1 MVRSFDGSGDPV
13 RGGRTI
19 NQTEAETVRRVFRE
33 FADGASPRTV
43 ARRLNEEKIPGP
55 SGRLWMDTTIRGHA
69 KRGTGLINNEL
80 YIGRLVWNRLHYVKN
95 PETGRR
101 VSRINPPGDWI
112 VREVPGL
119 RIVDD
124 DLWQAVKRRQG
135 ELTEQ
140 YATVIEATQS
150 ARANRLNG
158 AHRPRHLL
166 SGLLECGVCGGPY
179 SMRGQDRYGCSN
191 HIMTGT
197 CSNGIPR
204 ITKRS
209 VDAVKAG
216 GTDTVYWDGEL
227 TGFGL
232 RVRRSGRKSYVVQTR
247 IAGKLC
253 WFTIGPH
260 GPLNPDQA
268 RARALEIL
276 ASAKKGI
283 DPRDADA
290 RREAERNMADL
301 GRRFLEEYVPVH
313 CKPSTR
319 EEYRRSVRL
328 FVDPVIGELRVPEV
342 QRKDI
347 AALDHGLRDKPYQAN
362 RTLAVLSKMFSLA
375 EVWGWRPDG
384 SNPCRHVK
392 RYKEH
397 KRERFLSPEE
407 TERLGQV
414 LREAEEEMPSAVAAF
429 RLLLLTGCRLSEI
442 QFLRW
447 EYVKDDCI
455 ELPDAKTGGRIV
467 PLGPEARAVLSA
479 IPRDDDNPWVI
490 AGRLPGSH
498 LTDLQRPWRRI
509 RKREG
514 LEDVRIHDLRHS
526 FASRALALGESLTM
540 IGKLLGHTQV
550 QTTARYAH
558 LARDSIQ
565 TAAARITGSIGGNLL
580 GDHDIG
586 STLVED

>member
-1 MVRSFDGSGDPV
+1 M
-13 RGGRTI
+13 
-19 NQTEAETVRRVFRE
+19 
-33 FADGASPRTV
+33 
-43 ARRLNEEKIPGP
+43 
-55 SGRLWMDTTIRGHA
+55 
-69 KRGTGLINNEL
+69 
-80 YIGRLVWNRLHYVKN
+80 
-95 PETGRR
+95 
-101 VSRINPPGDWI
+101 
-112 VREVPGL
+112 
-119 RIVDD
+119 
-124 DLWQAVKRRQG
+124 
-135 ELTEQ
+135 
-140 YATVIEATQS
+140 
-150 ARANRLNG
+150 
-158 AHRPRHLL
+158 
-166 SGLLECGVCGGPY
+166 
-179 SMRGQDRYGCSN
+179 
-191 HIMTGT
+191 
-197 CSNGIPR
+197 
-204 ITKRS
+204 
-209 VDAVKAG
+209 
-216 GTDTVYWDGEL
+216 
-227 TGFGL
+227 
-232 RVRRSGRKSYVVQTR
+232 QTR
-247 IAGKLC
+247 ITGKLC

-276 ASAKKGI
+276 ACAKKGI
-283 DPRDADA
+283 DPRDAA
-290 RREAERNMADL
+290 AQREAEPSMADL

-347 AALDHGLRDKPYQAN
+347 AALHHGLRDKPYQAN
-362 RTLAVLSKMFSLA
+362 RTLGVLSKMFNLA

-384 SNPCRHVK
+384 TNPCRHVK

-429 RLLLLTGCRLSEI
+429 RLLLLTGCRMSEI
-442 QFLRW
+442 RDLRW
-447 EYVKDDCI
+447 DYVKDDCI
-455 ELPDAKTGGRIV
+455 ELPDAKIGGRVV

-479 IPRDDDNPWVI
+479 IPRDEDNPWVI

-509 RKREG
+509 RKQAG
-514 LEDVRIHDLRHS
+514 LEGVRIHDLRHS

-558 LARDSIQ
+558 LVRDSIQ
-565 TAAARITGSIGGNLL
+565 TAAARITESIGGNLL
-580 GDHDIG
+580 GDNNPG
-586 STLVED
+586 

>member
-1 MVRSFDGSGDPV
+1 M
-13 RGGRTI
+13 
-19 NQTEAETVRRVFRE
+19 
-33 FADGASPRTV
+33 
-43 ARRLNEEKIPGP
+43 
-55 SGRLWMDTTIRGHA
+55 
-69 KRGTGLINNEL
+69 
-80 YIGRLVWNRLHYVKN
+80 
-95 PETGRR
+95 
-101 VSRINPPGDWI
+101 
-112 VREVPGL
+112 
-119 RIVDD
+119 
-124 DLWQAVKRRQG
+124 
-135 ELTEQ
+135 
-140 YATVIEATQS
+140 
-150 ARANRLNG
+150 ANR
-158 AHRPRHLL
+158 
-166 SGLLECGVCGGPY
+166 
-179 SMRGQDRYGCSN
+179 
-191 HIMTGT
+191 
-197 CSNGIPR
+197 IPR

-209 VDAVKAG
+209 VDAIKAS

-276 ASAKKGI
+276 ACAKKGI

-290 RREAERNMADL
+290 RREAEPSMADL

-319 EEYRRSVRL
+319 EEYSRSVRL

-347 AALDHGLRDKPYQAN
+347 AALHHGLRDKPYQAN
-362 RTLAVLSKMFSLA
+362 RTLGVLSKMFSLA

-414 LREAEEEMPSAVAAF
+414 LRDVEEEMPSAVAAL
-429 RLLLLTGCRLSEI
+429 RLLLLTGCRMSEI
-442 QFLRW
+442 RDLRW

-455 ELPDAKTGGRIV
+455 ELPDAKTGGRVV

-479 IPRDDDNPWVI
+479 IPRDEDNPWVI

-509 RKREG
+509 RKQAG
-514 LEDVRIHDLRHS
+514 LEGVRIHDLRHS

-565 TAAARITGSIGGNLL
+565 TSAARITGSIGGNLL
-580 GDHDIG
+580 GSDEMKRALTRG
-586 STLVED
+586 

>member
-1 MVRSFDGSGDPV
+1 M
-13 RGGRTI
+13 
-19 NQTEAETVRRVFRE
+19 
-33 FADGASPRTV
+33 
-43 ARRLNEEKIPGP
+43 
-55 SGRLWMDTTIRGHA
+55 
-69 KRGTGLINNEL
+69 
-80 YIGRLVWNRLHYVKN
+80 
-95 PETGRR
+95 
-101 VSRINPPGDWI
+101 
-112 VREVPGL
+112 
-119 RIVDD
+119 
-124 DLWQAVKRRQG
+124 
-135 ELTEQ
+135 
-140 YATVIEATQS
+140 
-150 ARANRLNG
+150 ANR
-158 AHRPRHLL
+158 
-166 SGLLECGVCGGPY
+166 
-179 SMRGQDRYGCSN
+179 
-191 HIMTGT
+191 
-197 CSNGIPR
+197 IPR

-209 VDAVKAG
+209 VDAIKVG

-276 ASAKKGI
+276 ACAKKGI

-290 RREAERNMADL
+290 RREAQPSMADL

-319 EEYRRSVRL
+319 EEYSRSVRL

-347 AALDHGLRDKPYQAN
+347 AALHHGLRDKPYQAN
-362 RTLAVLSKMFSLA
+362 RTLGVLSKMFSLA

-414 LREAEEEMPSAVAAF
+414 LRDVEEEMPSAVAAF
-429 RLLLLTGCRLSEI
+429 RLLLLTGCRMSEI
-442 QFLRW
+442 RDLRW

-455 ELPDAKTGGRIV
+455 ELPDAKTGGRVV
-467 PLGPEARAVLSA
+467 PLGPDARTVLSS
-479 IPRDDDNPWVI
+479 IPRDEDNPWVI

-509 RKREG
+509 RKQAG
-514 LEDVRIHDLRHS
+514 LEGVRIHDLRHS

-580 GDHDIG
+580 GDNNLG
-586 STLVED
+586 

>member
-1 MVRSFDGSGDPV
+1 M
-13 RGGRTI
+13 
-19 NQTEAETVRRVFRE
+19 
-33 FADGASPRTV
+33 
-43 ARRLNEEKIPGP
+43 
-55 SGRLWMDTTIRGHA
+55 
-69 KRGTGLINNEL
+69 
-80 YIGRLVWNRLHYVKN
+80 
-95 PETGRR
+95 
-101 VSRINPPGDWI
+101 
-112 VREVPGL
+112 
-119 RIVDD
+119 
-124 DLWQAVKRRQG
+124 
-135 ELTEQ
+135 
-140 YATVIEATQS
+140 
-150 ARANRLNG
+150 ANR
-158 AHRPRHLL
+158 
-166 SGLLECGVCGGPY
+166 
-179 SMRGQDRYGCSN
+179 
-191 HIMTGT
+191 
-197 CSNGIPR
+197 IPR

-209 VDAVKAG
+209 VDAVKAD

-276 ASAKKGI
+276 ACAKKGI
-283 DPRDADA
+283 DPRNTDA
-290 RREAERNMADL
+290 RREAEPSMADL

-319 EEYRRSVRL
+319 EEYSRSVKL

-347 AALDHGLRDKPYQAN
+347 AALHHGLRDKPYQAN
-362 RTLAVLSKMFSLA
+362 RTLGVLSKMFSLA

-384 SNPCRHVK
+384 TNPCRHVK

-407 TERLGQV
+407 TARLGQV
-414 LREAEEEMPSAVAAF
+414 LRDVEEEMPSAVAAF
-429 RLLLLTGCRLSEI
+429 RLLLLTGCRMSEI
-442 QFLRW
+442 RDLRW

-455 ELPDAKTGGRIV
+455 ELRDAKTGGRVV

-479 IPRDDDNPWVI
+479 IPRDEDNPWVI

-509 RKREG
+509 RKQAG
-514 LEDVRIHDLRHS
+514 LEGVRIHDLRHS

-580 GDHDIG
+580 GEREDDIAQPAH
-586 STLVED
+586 SRN

>member
-1 MVRSFDGSGDPV
+1 M
-13 RGGRTI
+13 
-19 NQTEAETVRRVFRE
+19 
-33 FADGASPRTV
+33 
-43 ARRLNEEKIPGP
+43 
-55 SGRLWMDTTIRGHA
+55 
-69 KRGTGLINNEL
+69 
-80 YIGRLVWNRLHYVKN
+80 
-95 PETGRR
+95 
-101 VSRINPPGDWI
+101 
-112 VREVPGL
+112 
-119 RIVDD
+119 
-124 DLWQAVKRRQG
+124 
-135 ELTEQ
+135 
-140 YATVIEATQS
+140 
-150 ARANRLNG
+150 ANR
-158 AHRPRHLL
+158 
-166 SGLLECGVCGGPY
+166 
-179 SMRGQDRYGCSN
+179 
-191 HIMTGT
+191 
-197 CSNGIPR
+197 IPR

-209 VDAVKAG
+209 VDAIKVG

-276 ASAKKGI
+276 ACAKRGI

-290 RREAERNMADL
+290 RREAEPSMADL

-347 AALDHGLRDKPYQAN
+347 AALHHGLRDKPYQAN
-362 RTLAVLSKMFSLA
+362 RTLGVLSKMFSLA

-414 LREAEEEMPSAVAAF
+414 LREAEEEMPSAVVAF
-429 RLLLLTGCRLSEI
+429 RLLLLTGCRMSEI
-442 QFLRW
+442 RDLRW
-447 EYVKDDCI
+447 DYVTNDCI
-455 ELPDAKTGGRIV
+455 ELPDAKTGGRVV

-479 IPRDDDNPWVI
+479 IPRDEDNPWVI

-509 RKREG
+509 RKQAG
-514 LEDVRIHDLRHS
+514 LQDVRIHDLRHS

-580 GDHDIG
+580 GNNNPG
-586 STLVED
+586 

>member
-1 MVRSFDGSGDPV
+1 M
-13 RGGRTI
+13 
-19 NQTEAETVRRVFRE
+19 
-33 FADGASPRTV
+33 
-43 ARRLNEEKIPGP
+43 
-55 SGRLWMDTTIRGHA
+55 
-69 KRGTGLINNEL
+69 
-80 YIGRLVWNRLHYVKN
+80 
-95 PETGRR
+95 
-101 VSRINPPGDWI
+101 
-112 VREVPGL
+112 
-119 RIVDD
+119 
-124 DLWQAVKRRQG
+124 
-135 ELTEQ
+135 
-140 YATVIEATQS
+140 
-150 ARANRLNG
+150 ANR
-158 AHRPRHLL
+158 
-166 SGLLECGVCGGPY
+166 
-179 SMRGQDRYGCSN
+179 
-191 HIMTGT
+191 
-197 CSNGIPR
+197 IPR
-204 ITKRS
+204 ISKRS

-290 RREAERNMADL
+290 RREAEPSMADL

-313 CKPSTR
+313 CKPSTQ

-347 AALDHGLRDKPYQAN
+347 AALHHGLRDKPYQAN
-362 RTLAVLSKMFSLA
+362 RTLGVLSKMFSLA

-407 TERLGQV
+407 TERLGQI

-429 RLLLLTGCRLSEI
+429 RLLLLTGCRMSEI
-442 QFLRW
+442 RDLRW

-455 ELPDAKTGGRIV
+455 ELPDAKTGGRVV

-479 IPRDDDNPWVI
+479 IPRDEDNPWVI

-509 RKREG
+509 RKQAG
-514 LEDVRIHDLRHS
+514 LEGVRIHDLRHS

-565 TAAARITGSIGGNLL
+565 TAAARITESIGGNLL
-580 GDHDIG
+580 GDNNPG
-586 STLVED
+586 

>member
-1 MVRSFDGSGDPV
+1 M
-13 RGGRTI
+13 
-19 NQTEAETVRRVFRE
+19 
-33 FADGASPRTV
+33 
-43 ARRLNEEKIPGP
+43 
-55 SGRLWMDTTIRGHA
+55 
-69 KRGTGLINNEL
+69 
-80 YIGRLVWNRLHYVKN
+80 
-95 PETGRR
+95 
-101 VSRINPPGDWI
+101 
-112 VREVPGL
+112 
-119 RIVDD
+119 
-124 DLWQAVKRRQG
+124 
-135 ELTEQ
+135 
-140 YATVIEATQS
+140 
-150 ARANRLNG
+150 ANR
-158 AHRPRHLL
+158 
-166 SGLLECGVCGGPY
+166 
-179 SMRGQDRYGCSN
+179 
-191 HIMTGT
+191 
-197 CSNGIPR
+197 IPR

-209 VDAVKAG
+209 VDAVKVG
-216 GTDTVYWDGEL
+216 GADIVYWDGEL

-260 GPLNPDQA
+260 GPLNPNQA

-276 ASAKKGI
+276 ACAKKGI

-290 RREAERNMADL
+290 RREAQPSMADL

-347 AALDHGLRDKPYQAN
+347 AALHHGLRDKPYQAN
-362 RTLAVLSKMFSLA
+362 RTLGVLSKMFSLA

-414 LREAEEEMPSAVAAF
+414 LREAEEKMPSAVAAF
-429 RLLLLTGCRLSEI
+429 RLLLLTGCRMSEI
-442 QFLRW
+442 RDLRW
-447 EYVKDDCI
+447 DYVKDDCI
-455 ELPDAKTGGRIV
+455 ELPDAKTGGRVV

-479 IPRDDDNPWVI
+479 IPRDEDNPWVI
-490 AGRLPGSH
+490 SGRLPGSH

-509 RKREG
+509 RKQAG
-514 LEDVRIHDLRHS
+514 LEGVRIHDLRHS

-565 TAAARITGSIGGNLL
+565 TAAARITGSIGENLL
-580 GDHDIG
+580 GGDEKNRALTRG
-586 STLVED
+586 

>member
-1 MVRSFDGSGDPV
+1 M
-13 RGGRTI
+13 
-19 NQTEAETVRRVFRE
+19 
-33 FADGASPRTV
+33 
-43 ARRLNEEKIPGP
+43 
-55 SGRLWMDTTIRGHA
+55 
-69 KRGTGLINNEL
+69 
-80 YIGRLVWNRLHYVKN
+80 
-95 PETGRR
+95 
-101 VSRINPPGDWI
+101 
-112 VREVPGL
+112 
-119 RIVDD
+119 
-124 DLWQAVKRRQG
+124 
-135 ELTEQ
+135 
-140 YATVIEATQS
+140 
-150 ARANRLNG
+150 ANR
-158 AHRPRHLL
+158 
-166 SGLLECGVCGGPY
+166 
-179 SMRGQDRYGCSN
+179 
-191 HIMTGT
+191 
-197 CSNGIPR
+197 IPR

-209 VDAVKAG
+209 VDAIKAG

-276 ASAKKGI
+276 ACAKRGI

-290 RREAERNMADL
+290 RREAEPSMADL

-347 AALDHGLRDKPYQAN
+347 AALHHGLRDKPYQAN
-362 RTLAVLSKMFSLA
+362 RTLGVLSKMFSLA

-384 SNPCRHVK
+384 TNPCRHVK

-414 LREAEEEMPSAVAAF
+414 LRDVEEEMPSAVAAF
-429 RLLLLTGCRLSEI
+429 RLLLLTGCRMSEI
-442 QFLRW
+442 RDLRW

-455 ELPDAKTGGRIV
+455 ELPDAKTGGRVV

-479 IPRDDDNPWVI
+479 IPRDEDNPWVI

-509 RKREG
+509 RKQAG
-514 LEDVRIHDLRHS
+514 LEGVRIHDLRHS

-580 GDHDIG
+580 GKREDDIAQPAH
-586 STLVED
+586 SRN

>member
-1 MVRSFDGSGDPV
+1 M
-13 RGGRTI
+13 
-19 NQTEAETVRRVFRE
+19 
-33 FADGASPRTV
+33 
-43 ARRLNEEKIPGP
+43 
-55 SGRLWMDTTIRGHA
+55 
-69 KRGTGLINNEL
+69 
-80 YIGRLVWNRLHYVKN
+80 
-95 PETGRR
+95 
-101 VSRINPPGDWI
+101 
-112 VREVPGL
+112 
-119 RIVDD
+119 
-124 DLWQAVKRRQG
+124 
-135 ELTEQ
+135 
-140 YATVIEATQS
+140 
-150 ARANRLNG
+150 ANR
-158 AHRPRHLL
+158 
-166 SGLLECGVCGGPY
+166 
-179 SMRGQDRYGCSN
+179 
-191 HIMTGT
+191 
-197 CSNGIPR
+197 IPR
-204 ITKRS
+204 ISKRS

-227 TGFGL
+227 TGYGL

-268 RARALEIL
+268 RACALEIL

-290 RREAERNMADL
+290 RREAEPSMADL

-319 EEYRRSVRL
+319 KEYSRSVRL

-347 AALDHGLRDKPYQAN
+347 AALHHGLRDKPYQAN
-362 RTLAVLSKMFSLA
+362 RTLGVLSKMFSLA

-407 TERLGQV
+407 TERLGQI

-429 RLLLLTGCRLSEI
+429 RLLLLTGCRMSEI
-442 QFLRW
+442 RDLRW

-455 ELPDAKTGGRIV
+455 ELPDAKTGGRVV

-479 IPRDDDNPWVI
+479 IPRDEDNPWVI

-509 RKREG
+509 RKQAG

-565 TAAARITGSIGGNLL
+565 TAAARITESIGGNLL
-580 GDHDIG
+580 GDNNPG
-586 STLVED
+586 